1 LYTSSFLFLSLLGRI
16 ATFNRFA
23 AWRWRSLIL

>member
-1 LYTSSFLFLSLLGRI
+1 LFLSLLGRI